1 MSAMCL
7 LKVTGIKEPELPHY
21 AMHCVEFRNKDRVPS
36 QAEQTLEEI
45 TVFMPLRVNLRY
57 TGSENHKYELFHF
70 NFTNLNS

>member
-7 LKVTGIKEPELPHY
+7 LKITGIKEPELPHY
-21 AMHCVEFRNKDRVPS
+21 AMHCVEFRT
-36 QAEQTLEEI
+36 TLEEI